1 MPRVKTWAEGNEHA
15 KNSEMK
21 WPEGY
26 GKKTRVYDA
35 LSSIKKLFLR

>member
-26 GKKTRVYDA
+26 GKKQEYIM
-35 LSSIKKLFLR
+35 SCHQ

>member
-1 MPRVKTWAEGNEHA
+1 MPRVTTWAEENEHA

-26 GKKTRVYDA
+26 GKKHEY
-35 LSSIKKLFLR
+35 IMPCCQ